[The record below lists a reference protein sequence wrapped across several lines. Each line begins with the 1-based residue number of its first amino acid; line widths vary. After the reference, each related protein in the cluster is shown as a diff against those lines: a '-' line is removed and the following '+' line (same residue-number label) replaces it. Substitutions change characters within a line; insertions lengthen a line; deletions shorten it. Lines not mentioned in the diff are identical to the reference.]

1 MVFCT
6 ERTDTEK
13 IHLCLASDLLNAEC
27 DAQNPSPMDV
37 DFNKYFS
44 ILREQQIVVPGH
56 RMDFFDTRLGK
67 KVQVTNQMTFRT
79 FVIFQVAQ
87 KVEMI
92 TFTTEPIGKSA
103 VSELD
108 GGMLNF
114 PSARPV
120 SAPLI
125 NPTPSEPSLPVSGSS
140 GKLFAHTVFRTER
153 LGTDN
158 ILLCLA
164 SDLRSPDSDSINL
177 TPTHV
182 DFVSYCRLLRDAE
195 VLDDDV
201 CLNFTDVSGKSIP
214 IINQMSFRAAVI
226 YQYTGKADMITF
238 TTASPSK
245 ITNPPTRA
253 YGGSLITCS
262 VDKPAVPSAQPSP
275 ARTRQDVPPVN
286 PLSTTLSISLRGREP
301 VEILDGVLSP
311 KLIKQSPD
319 SPGFAPGP
327 SSRAAGP
334 DFLTRKQIE
343 ANKTSPHTPGL
354 TQHGDPSEIRRGMLR
369 FERERQLNDSGNH

>member
-1 MVFCT
+1 
-6 ERTDTEK
+6 
-13 IHLCLASDLLNAEC
+13 
-27 DAQNPSPMDV
+27 MDV
-37 DFNKYFS
+37 DFNKYYG
-44 ILREQQIVVPGH
+44 ILREQQIVFPGH

-92 TFTTEPIGKSA
+92 TFTSEPIGKNA
-103 VSELD
+103 VSKKD
-108 GGMLNF
+108 GGMLIF
-114 PSARPV
+114 FSARPV
-120 SAPLI
+120 LAPLI
-125 NPTPSEPSLPVSGSS
+125 NPTPPEPSPPVSGSS

-164 SDLRSPDSDSINL
+164 SDLRSPDSDATNL

-238 TTASPSK
+238 TTASTSK
-245 ITNPPTRA
+245 IAKPSTRV
-253 YGGSLITCS
+253 YGGSLLMCS
-262 VDKPAVPSAQPSP
+262 VDKPVVPSAQPSP
-275 ARTRQDVPPVN
+275 TRARQDVPPVN
-286 PLSTTLSISLRGREP
+286 PISTMQSISLRGREP

-319 SPGFAPGP
+319 SPGLAPGP
-327 SSRAAGP
+327 SSRAPGP

-343 ANKTSPHTPGL
+343 TSKTLPYTPGL

-369 FERERQLNDSGNH
+369 YERERQLNDSGNC

>member
-1 MVFCT
+1 M
-6 ERTDTEK
+6 
-13 IHLCLASDLLNAEC
+13 
-27 DAQNPSPMDV
+27 NP
-37 DFNKYFS
+37 
-44 ILREQQIVVPGH
+44 
-56 RMDFFDTRLGK
+56 
-67 KVQVTNQMTFRT
+67 
-79 FVIFQVAQ
+79 
-87 KVEMI
+87 
-92 TFTTEPIGKSA
+92 
-103 VSELD
+103 
-108 GGMLNF
+108 
-114 PSARPV
+114 
-120 SAPLI
+120 AP
-125 NPTPSEPSLPVSGSS
+125 PESSLPVSGSS

-164 SDLRSPDSDSINL
+164 SDLRSPDSNAINL

-182 DFVSYCRLLRDAE
+182 HFVSYCQLLRDAK

-245 ITNPPTRA
+245 IANPSSRA
-253 YGGSLITCS
+253 YGGCLLTCS
-262 VDKPAVPSAQPSP
+262 VDKPAGPTAQPSL
-275 ARTRQDVPPVN
+275 ARARQDVPPVN

-301 VEILDGVLSP
+301 VEIQDDVHSP

-319 SPGFAPGP
+319 SPGLAPGTP
-327 SSRAAGP
+327 SRAAGS

-343 ANKTSPHTPGL
+343 AIKTSPHIPGL

-369 FERERQLNDSGNH
+369 SETEHQLNDSRNH

>member
-6 ERTDTEK
+6 ERIDTEK
-13 IHLCLASDLLNAEC
+13 IHLCLASDLLNEEC
-27 DAQNPSPMDV
+27 DAENPSPMDV
-37 DFNKYFS
+37 DFNKYYS
-44 ILREQQIVVPGH
+44 ILREQQVVIPGH

-92 TFTTEPIGKSA
+92 TFTSEPIGKNA
-103 VSELD
+103 MSETD

-120 SAPLI
+120 PTPLI
-125 NPTPSEPSLPVSGSS
+125 NPTQPEPSLPVSGSS

-164 SDLRSPDSDSINL
+164 SDLRSPDSDAINL

-238 TTASPSK
+238 TTAPSSK

-253 YGGSLITCS
+253 DGGSLLTIS
-262 VDKPAVPSAQPSP
+262 VDKPVVPSAQPSP
-275 ARTRQDVPPVN
+275 ARTRQDIPPVN
-286 PLSTTLSISLRGREP
+286 PLSTLSISLRGREP
-301 VEILDGVLSP
+301 IEVLDGVPSP

-319 SPGFAPGP
+319 SPGLAPGP
-327 SSRAAGP
+327 SSRVAGP

-343 ANKTSPHTPGL
+343 LNKTSPHIPGL
-354 TQHGDPSEIRRGMLR
+354 MQHGDPSEIRRGMLR
-369 FERERQLNDSGNH
+369 FERERQLNDSESY